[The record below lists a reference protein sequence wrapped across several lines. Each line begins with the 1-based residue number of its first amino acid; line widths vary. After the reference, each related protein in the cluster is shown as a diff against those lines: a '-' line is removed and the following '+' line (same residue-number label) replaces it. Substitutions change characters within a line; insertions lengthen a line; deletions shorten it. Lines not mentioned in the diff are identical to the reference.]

1 MRTSAGG
8 QADTMQQT
16 PPPFLAITIGD
27 PAGIGPEVVL
37 KALADDT
44 VHGLCR
50 PLVFGSHR
58 LLEQAYLYL
67 RALSPDPLANPDDLE
82 IVDLPSSQPIETGK
96 LCAHAGDLSF
106 AYLQAAIE
114 ATQVGRCA
122 GVVTAPI
129 HKSAWHLAGHRYP
142 GQTEVLARACGAER
156 YGMLF
161 VARSPVN
168 GWPLRVLLATT
179 HIPLAA
185 VPTTL
190 IPELVR
196 SKLALLFDSLDCDF
210 GLSDPQ
216 VAVAGLNPHSGENGQ
231 LGSEERDWLAP
242 LIADWPG
249 DRLLG
254 PVPPDTLWIE
264 AARAWAGT
272 AHHGACDAYLALY
285 HDQGL
290 IPVKMLA
297 FDQAVNTTIG
307 LSIVRTSP
315 DHGTAFDI
323 AGRGIARPQSMVAAV
338 ALAAELANRRAARSL
353 AAPAAL

>member
-1 MRTSAGG
+1 M
-8 QADTMQQT
+8 
-16 PPPFLAITIGD
+16 
-27 PAGIGPEVVL
+27 
-37 KALADDT
+37 
-44 VHGLCR
+44 
-50 PLVFGSHR
+50 
-58 LLEQAYLYL
+58 
-67 RALSPDPLANPDDLE
+67 
-82 IVDLPSSQPIETGK
+82 
-96 LCAHAGDLSF
+96 
-106 AYLQAAIE
+106 
-114 ATQVGRCA
+114 
-122 GVVTAPI
+122 
-129 HKSAWHLAGHRYP
+129 
-142 GQTEVLARACGAER
+142 
-156 YGMLF
+156 
-161 VARSPVN
+161 
-168 GWPLRVLLATT
+168 
-179 HIPLAA
+179 
-185 VPTTL
+185 
-190 IPELVR
+190 R

-315 DHGTAFDI
+315 ITAPPSI
-323 AGRGIARPQSMVAAV
+323 SPAAASPSQSMVAAV